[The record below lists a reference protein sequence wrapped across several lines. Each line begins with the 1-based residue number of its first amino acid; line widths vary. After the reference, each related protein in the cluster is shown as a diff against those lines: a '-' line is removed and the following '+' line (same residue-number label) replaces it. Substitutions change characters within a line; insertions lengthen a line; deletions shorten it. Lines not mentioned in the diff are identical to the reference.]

1 MSLLLALT
9 NAAGVISVAL
19 TGQVITFSNDSLF
32 AAIDKAV
39 SGVLVSI
46 TQQNLSSSLN
56 SGLSPQFQTI
66 SAGSLVA
73 NYSLAVSALL
83 QVYAQQG
90 IVPAFQ
96 KSISGSAESIIDSV
110 IKSSSTSLLSS
121 LIEGTSLGA
130 LGKNSSIV
138 VVGQSETDTQQAI
151 STLLTAGIAGQS
163 YSDFSGALTPSQ
175 GASLQL
181 TGILQT
187 YIQQSLTPVFI
198 LQVTPSVIAES
209 SGSLA
214 AVNMKTLSS
223 IAESV
228 LAGTVSPVIFYAL
241 QLTGLQYALQQ
252 SQLLANTTAQP
263 SSVNISASQGVI
275 ASQFIKNV
283 QGQQAE
289 TATSSVTSTISSILN
304 GENIDENYGQL
315 LSLLEAEV
323 NSILL
328 STESGS
334 ISAVIYSGIVSA
346 LRTLTIANEL
356 RKRTILEED
365 RQKIQEIENRA
376 LLLIN
381 DFKNK
386 ILYI

>member
-9 NAAGVISVAL
+9 NAAGIISVAL
-19 TGQVITFSNDSLF
+19 TGQEIIFSNDSLF
-32 AAIDKAV
+32 VAIDKAV
-39 SGVLVSI
+39 SNVLVSI
-46 TQQNLSSSLN
+46 IQQTLSGSL
-56 SGLSPQFQTI
+56 STGLSAQFQTI
-66 SAGSLVA
+66 SAGSLAA
-73 NYSLAVSALL
+73 NYSLAASALL
-83 QVYAQQG
+83 QIYTQQG
-90 IVPAFQ
+90 VVPAFQ
-96 KSISGSAESIIDSV
+96 KSISGSAESIIDS
-110 IKSSSTSLLSS
+110 IITASSTSLLPS
-121 LIEGTSLGA
+121 LIGGTALGA

-163 YSDFSGALTPSQ
+163 YSDFSGTLTPSQ

-181 TGILQT
+181 TDILQT
-187 YIQQSLTPVFI
+187 YVQQSLTPVFI

-228 LAGTVSPVIFYAL
+228 LAGTASPVIYYTL

-252 SQLLANTTAQP
+252 SQMATSLAIQSSSGVSNT
-263 SSVNISASQGVI
+263 SQGLM

-315 LSLLEAEV
+315 LSLLEAKV

-328 STESGS
+328 SAESGS
-334 ISAVIYSGIVSA
+334 ISAVVYSGIVSA

-381 DFKNK
+381 DFKNR

>member
-9 NAAGVISVAL
+9 DAAGIISVAL

-32 AAIDKAV
+32 VAIDKAV
-39 SGVLVSI
+39 SSVFLSI
-46 TQQNLSSSLN
+46 TEQNLSSSLS
-56 SGLSPQFQTI
+56 SGLSAQFQII

-73 NYSLAVSALL
+73 NYSLALSSLL
-83 QVYAQQG
+83 QIYSQQG
-90 IVPAFQ
+90 IVSVFQ
-96 KSISGSAESIIDSV
+96 KSVSGSAESIISSV
-110 IKSSSTSLLSS
+110 LTSSSSPILSNLLEVVAS
-121 LIEGTSLGA
+121 GT

-138 VVGQSETDTQQAI
+138 VVGQSETSTQQAI
-151 STLLTAGIAGQS
+151 STLSSAGILGQS
-163 YSDFSGALTPSQ
+163 YSDFSGTITPSQ
-175 GASLQL
+175 GAVLQL

-187 YIQQSLTPVFI
+187 YVQQSITPVFV
-198 LQVTPSVIAES
+198 LQLVPSVTGES
-209 SGSLA
+209 SGSLVA
-214 AVNMKTLSS
+214 LNTKTLGSL
-223 IAESV
+223 AEFI
-228 LAGTVSPVIFYAL
+228 LAGTVSPVIYYTL

-252 SQLLANTTAQP
+252 SQLLANTAAQP

-315 LSLLEAEV
+315 LSLLEAKV

-328 STESGS
+328 SAESGS
-334 ISAVIYSGIVSA
+334 ISAVVYSGIVSA

-356 RKRTILEED
+356 RKRIIVEED

-381 DFKNK
+381 DFKNR

>member
-138 VVGQSETDTQQAI
+138 VVGQSEIDTQQAI
-151 STLLTAGIAGQS
+151 STLLTAGISGQS
-163 YSDFSGALTPSQ
+163 YLDFSGALTPSQ
-175 GASLQL
+175 GAVLQL
-181 TGILQT
+181 TGVLPT
-187 YIQQSLTPVFI
+187 YAQQSLTPAFI
-198 LQVTPSVIAES
+198 LQVIDSVIAES
-209 SGSLA
+209 SSSLVT
-214 AVNMKTLSS
+214 VNTKTLSS

-252 SQLLANTTAQP
+252 SQMLATTAIQS
-263 SSVNISASQGVI
+263 SSVVSSASQGVI
-275 ASQFIKNV
+275 ATQFIKNI
-283 QGQQAE
+283 QGQQAA
-289 TATSSVTSTISSILN
+289 TATSNVTSTVSRILN

-315 LSLLEAEV
+315 LFLLEAKV

-328 STESGS
+328 SAESGS
-334 ISAVIYSGIVSA
+334 TSAVVYSGIVSA

-356 RKRTILEED
+356 RKRTIVEED
-365 RQKIQEIENRA
+365 RQKIQEIEQRA

-381 DFKNK
+381 DFANK
-386 ILYI
+386 TLYI